1 MKFQNSLNKINILLP
16 FKEKFSSKNF
26 GSVSLYVKDIN
37 QNSKFNNEIT
47 IYANKVEE
55 FFSGF
60 KVCKLNKSIWHL
72 ILGKNKAHTLSFIN
86 SVKKDPPKI
95 IEVHNRPQS
104 ANLIA
109 NRLVNSKIFLFYHND
124 PLSFNSNNS
133 IKQRLELLDNCEM
146 IFFVSFFLKERF
158 ILDLSLSKSQLKKL
172 QILYNGIHISN
183 QIQISSKKKNI
194 VFIGELN
201 QKKGFD
207 FFLQAALLII
217 QEFPDWSVD
226 IFGKTNSLSKH
237 LINKNKKIR
246 FHGYKNN
253 SFILKFLKYT
263 SISVIPSVW
272 DEPFGRVLLESIN
285 AGTATI
291 TSTNGGLKEIARH
304 FKVLKLKEI
313 NKKTIYLSIKKLIM
327 SQNEKRYYSNNSVK
341 NSPFTLKKITS
352 NLDLLRKATFS

>member
-1 MKFQNSLNKINILLP
+1 MKFQNSLNKISILLP

-37 QNSKFNNEIT
+37 QNSKFNKATT
-47 IYANKVEE
+47 IYANKVEK

-60 KVCKLNKSIWHL
+60 KVCELNKSLWHL
-72 ILGKNKAHTLSFIN
+72 ILGKNNGHTLNFIN
-86 SVKKDPPKI
+86 LVKQTPPAI

-104 ANLIA
+104 VILIA
-109 NRLVNSKIFLFYHND
+109 RHIRKSKIFLFYHND

-133 IKQRLELLDNCEM
+133 IRQRLKLLEDCEF
-146 IFFVSFFLKERF
+146 IFFVSSFLRERF
-158 ILDLSLSKSQLKKL
+158 ILDLSLGKSQLKKL
-172 QILYNGIHISN
+172 KVLYNGIQVSN

-207 FFLQAALLII
+207 FFFQAAELIT

-226 IFGKTNSLSKH
+226 IFGKTNSLSNN

-246 FHGYKNN
+246 YHGYKNN
-253 SFILKFLKYT
+253 SFILKFLKHT

-291 TSTNGGLKEIARH
+291 TSTTGGLKEIARH
-304 FKVLKLKEI
+304 FKVIKLKEI

-327 SQNEKRYYSNNSVK
+327 SQDEKIYYSNNSVK
-341 NSPFTLKKITS
+341 NTPFTLKKITT